1 VSLIRTTEEL
11 AQVRSADLGGS
22 ALLKKILAVVGA
34 ILLRLPVGVGK
45 STAVD
50 DLVEHILALGS
61 AYDLII
67 ICAPTHRILG
77 ERAVLSNP
85 EYQAVTRR
93 LRGRPHDECGERRN
107 KEWQRYEKSAST
119 TLGKNLIC
127 GRCERRSQ
135 CPWQDQF
142 RQITPVTKVVL
153 LPQSYLQIDP
163 GIMLKIIRMTGAQNP
178 LVILDEINFAQEPFR
193 RRIKVGALRNFIE
206 ILKSYIK
213 CNSDRTFLKE
223 YLFNLELLVSAP
235 TSDLRSSGWTFPLLD
250 ADVAAELQEL
260 GMRIYGDGFYFP
272 GYDLTALSMQ
282 HPGYRQRISQE
293 EIEFRCLPKLDK
305 KGKLLVLSGTASKP
319 LLEHRLGVEFKELF
333 ADYRFRNEGSR
344 FYNIN
349 IGNGIGRYHKDHLP
363 RLVDFAVQFQ
373 IRKMLQNQSMV
384 IVTKKCF
391 VTDTIELFNQA
402 LDAASLKNVRA
413 VPADEWH
420 EDENTLLIPVLHYG
434 GAIGFNALEN
444 IESIVCL
451 AGYYI
456 RTTELNRMVNEVSSE
471 DVHVS
476 YRIETRTNPLRRV
489 AVSTAR
495 PEDRSAYLDQLAQ
508 EVLQQE
514 EMGTVIQAIGRVRP
528 FTTPREVVTCQCGES
543 PLMSYDKE
551 FKSLEEAREYF
562 DLQTAKT
569 RMTRK
574 TWVRVQWLKRQGC
587 TQRHV
592 AEKLRVHLRTATTYW
607 R

>member
-1 VSLIRTTEEL
+1 MSLISTLEEL
-11 AQVRSADLGGS
+11 TQVRTLDLGGS
-22 ALLKKILAVVGA
+22 ALLKIILAVLGS

-50 DLVEHILALGS
+50 NLVKFILKLERS
-61 AYDLII
+61 FDLII

-77 ERAVLSNP
+77 ERAIINDP
-85 EYQAVTRR
+85 DYQAVTQL
-93 LRGRPHDECGERRN
+93 LRGRPHAECGEGRN

-119 TLGKNLIC
+119 TLGKKLIC
-127 GRCERRSQ
+127 GRCERRPQ
-135 CPWQDQF
+135 CPWPDQF
-142 RQITPVTKVVL
+142 SRIDKRTKVVL

-163 GIMLKIIRMTGAQNP
+163 GIMLRIIRMTGAKNP
-178 LVILDEINFAQEPFR
+178 LIILDEINFAQEPFR

-206 ILKSYIK
+206 VLKRYVDQNPEKASL
-213 CNSDRTFLKE
+213 SD
-223 YLFNLELLVSAP
+223 YLFQLQLLVNAP
-235 TSDLRSSGWTFPLLD
+235 TSDLRSSGWKFPMLD
-250 ADVAAELQEL
+250 ADVAAEMQEFGL
-260 GMRIYGDGFYFP
+260 RIYGDGFYFP

-282 HPGYRQRISQE
+282 HPGYRQKISQE

-305 KGKLLVLSGTASKP
+305 QGKLLVLSGTASKL
-319 LLEHRLGVEFKELF
+319 LLEHRLGVKFTELF
-333 ADYRFRNEGSR
+333 ADYQFRHEGSR

-349 IGNGIGRYHKDHLP
+349 IGNGLATYHKDHLP
-363 RLVDFAVQFQ
+363 RLVDFAVQFL
-373 IRKMLQNQSMV
+373 IRKMRQNQSMA
-384 IVTKKCF
+384 IVTKKRF
-391 VTDTIELFNQA
+391 IADTIDLLNQA
-402 LDAASLKNVRA
+402 LDAAWLKNVRA
-413 VPADEWH
+413 VPLEEWY
-420 EDENTLLIPVLHYG
+420 EGGETLLIPVLHYG
-434 GAIGFNALEN
+434 GAIGFNDLEH

-451 AGYYI
+451 AGYYM
-456 RTTELNRMVNEVSSE
+456 RTEELNRMVNEVCSD